1 MAYTAASRMIAVRHV
16 EDGVRR
22 ITALRDSIAL
32 RRRDGHP
39 TVLAEKAL
47 LTMLQTLELM
57 EAHLAVIEE
66 SLARPRGPPP
76 RREGDGR
83 SRNLW

>member
-1 MAYTAASRMIAVRHV
+1 
-16 EDGVRR
+16 
-22 ITALRDSIAL
+22 L

-66 SLARPRGPPP
+66 SLARPRGPTPP
-76 RREGDGR
+76 A
-83 SRNLW
+83 